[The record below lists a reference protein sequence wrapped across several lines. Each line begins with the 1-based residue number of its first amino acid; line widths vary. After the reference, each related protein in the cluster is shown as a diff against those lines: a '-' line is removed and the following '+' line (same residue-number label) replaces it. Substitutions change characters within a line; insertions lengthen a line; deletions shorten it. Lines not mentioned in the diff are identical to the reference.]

1 MRPLADQTI
10 LITGATD
17 GHGRALAA
25 ELAAAGATVLVH
37 GRDDARGHE
46 TIEDLRARTGNDK
59 LHWLR
64 ADLASLDEVR
74 ALAEQVLAD
83 YERLDVLVNNAGI
96 GTTSEGDPGGRRA
109 ATATSSASPST
120 TSPATC

>member
-37 GRDDARGHE
+37 GRNDARGQE
-46 TIEDLRARTGNDK
+46 KIEDLRARTGNHK

-64 ADLASLDEVR
+64 ARTSPRSMRSGRSPPRSWL
-74 ALAEQVLAD
+74 
-83 YERLDVLVNNAGI
+83 
-96 GTTSEGDPGGRRA
+96 TTSGS
-109 ATATSSASPST
+109 TCSST
-120 TSPATC
+120 TPASGRPARVTPVAR

>member
-1 MRPLADQTI
+1 MPPCGCCAIVVHGRRRPDSRLGSSLNGDLMRPLADQSI

-37 GRDDARGHE
+37 GRNDTRGQE
-46 TIEDLRARTGNDK
+46 TIEKIHARTGNGK

-64 ADLASLDEVR
+64 ADLASLDDVR
-74 ALAEQVLAD
+74 ALAEQVKRD
-83 YERLDVLVNNAGI
+83 N
-96 GTTSEGDPGGRRA
+96 
-109 ATATSSASPST
+109 
-120 TSPATC
+120 